1 MNQDNQGQNNELEVQ
16 NHLVKNEN
24 DNAGLPEIPVG
35 APLKQDED

>member
-1 MNQDNQGQNNELEVQ
+1 MNQDNQEQNNELEVQ
-16 NHLVKNEN
+16 NLVKNEN